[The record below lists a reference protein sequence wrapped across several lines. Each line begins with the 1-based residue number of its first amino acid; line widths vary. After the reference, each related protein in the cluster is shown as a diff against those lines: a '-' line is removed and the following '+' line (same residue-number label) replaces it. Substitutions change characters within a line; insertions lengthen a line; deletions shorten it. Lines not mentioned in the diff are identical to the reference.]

1 MEDLGPPI
9 HNSIVEIVAD
19 MFDFLQV
26 CASSIVWGKNVSLK
40 FPENVCNL
48 ICSKL

>member
-26 CASSIVWGKNVSLK
+26 CASSIVWGKNVSLCK
-40 FPENVCNL
+40 ATVSRKCM
-48 ICSKL
+48 